1 MQRQRNKKLIKE
13 TITPNKVDAMR
24 IIIILSS
31 SPLLNKK
38 AKVDSKKIINVTVF
52 ILPFIDR
59 IFSGNTFMTSSSL
72 SQR

>member
-13 TITPNKVDAMR
+13 TIAPNKVDAMK

-38 AKVDSKKIINVTVF
+38 AKVDSKKIIIVTVF
-52 ILPFIDR
+52 ILHFID
-59 IFSGNTFMTSSSL
+59 
-72 SQR
+72 